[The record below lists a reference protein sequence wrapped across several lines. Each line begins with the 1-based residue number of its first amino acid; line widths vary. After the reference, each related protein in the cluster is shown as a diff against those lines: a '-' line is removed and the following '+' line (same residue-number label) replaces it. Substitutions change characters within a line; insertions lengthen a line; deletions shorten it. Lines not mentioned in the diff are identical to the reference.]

1 MVAPARCWQAGLTE
15 GIELVKQL
23 CVHGVAP
30 GELELAAAVLRKQAN
45 ARLEDVRSVAVH
57 ARTWLLLTTMRGATS
72 QGTTSSEELVADV
85 EDALA
90 TGSVMMDAVEQ
101 VQACIIALSTV
112 SVEVS
117 SACWCDMLSL
127 ECTSGH
133 RARMRA
139 PEPERPRA
147 KVTAVCMPSSSW
159 HNCASHSHHSRASE
173 QHGWWW
179 P

>member
-1 MVAPARCWQAGLTE
+1 M
-15 GIELVKQL
+15 KQL

-57 ARTWLLLTTMRGATS
+57 ARKWLLLTRMRGAIS

-139 PEPERPRA
+139 QSLNAHARRLLQFACQAAAGTTVPA
-147 KVTAVCMPSSSW
+147 TAITVVHPSSMDGSGRDAQPTSIVGMSA
-159 HNCASHSHHSRASE
+159 CSA
-173 QHGWWW
+173 
-179 P
+179 